1 MDDFMNPQIP
11 ENDAVTPLVPAP
23 EKLRGKPKT
32 FNCPSCGGT
41 VTIKAVGITI
51 NAVCSQCSSVIDVTN
66 ENYDIVAKANKKI
79 RATLLEIGT
88 RGLLQGIDWE
98 VVGYMEKTDGSG
110 VYSWDEYLLY
120 NPYQGFRFLVQSAG
134 HWNFVKVLRQD
145 IAGAG
150 FTNEVY
156 VDDKKYKVFLKGE
169 AVVEYVKGEFYWRVK
184 KGEYTDV
191 ADYIAPPYMLSVEKN
206 DQEINVSLGEYIDA
220 YDVEE
225 AFKIKSGMPYKKGVA
240 ANQPAPYQGRF
251 GKIWMV
257 ASAALV
263 LAFTIQIMTSAAA
276 DNADVYATQYSAN
289 PYQKD
294 QIFSTSSFNLPKEG
308 SVLIRS
314 SSPVQNDWVELGLSL
329 VNEQTNEE
337 YEVQQAIEYYYGSD
351 SDGAWSEGKQYAET
365 YLSKVPSGNYRL
377 LIDADAGAFQK
388 GVPVNFSLNV
398 KRDVPSW
405 SNFWFTALL
414 LMIYPLFAA
423 LRRWSFESK
432 RWAESDYAPTEGSI
446 AVISYEN
453 GRMKIKND

>member
-1 MDDFMNPQIP
+1 MDDFMNPQTP
-11 ENDAVTPLVPAP
+11 ESEAP
-23 EKLRGKPKT
+23 QQAAPGLDNPKGKPKT
-32 FNCPSCGGT
+32 FKCPACAGT

-79 RATLLEIGT
+79 RSTLLEIGS
-88 RGLLQGIDWE
+88 RGRLRGTLWE

-120 NPYQGFRFLVQSAG
+120 NPYQGFRFLVQSTG

-150 FTNEVY
+150 FTNEVW

-184 KGEYTDV
+184 KGERKDV

-206 DQEINVSLGEYIDA
+206 DQEINVSLGEYMDA
-220 YDVEE
+220 DEVEE
-225 AFKIKSGMPYKKGVA
+225 AFNIKSGMPYKKGVA
-240 ANQPAPYQGRF
+240 ANQPAPYQGKF
-251 GKIWMV
+251 GKIWLV
-257 ASAALV
+257 ALLALV
-263 LAFTIQIMTSAAA
+263 TAFSLQIIMSAMA
-276 DNADVYATQYSAN
+276 DNAEVYAMQSQIQSN
-289 PYQKD
+289 QKN
-294 QIFSTSSFNLPKEG
+294 QTLSSPSFNLPKEG
-308 SVLIRS
+308 SVLIQS
-314 SSPVQNDWVELGLSL
+314 SSPVQNTWVELGLSL

-337 YEVQQAIEYYYGSD
+337 YEVQQAIEYYYGYEGGES
-351 SDGAWSEGKQYAET
+351 WSEGKQYAET
-365 YLSKVPSGNYRL
+365 YISKVPSGNYRL
-377 LIDADAGAFQK
+377 LIDADAGT
-388 GVPVNFSLNV
+388 PMNFSLNV

-432 RWAESDYAPTEGSI
+432 RWAESDYTPS
-446 AVISYEN
+446 
-453 GRMKIKND
+453 GRLNTHGGDDD

>member
-1 MDDFMNPQIP
+1 MDDFMNPQTP
-11 ENDAVTPLVPAP
+11 ETEAVVTPSPAP
-23 EKLRGKPKT
+23 EKPKGKPKT

-79 RATLLEIGT
+79 IPTLLEIGA
-88 RGLLQGIDWE
+88 RGRFQGIDWE
-98 VVGYMEKTDGSG
+98 VVGYLQKSDGSG
-110 VYSWDEYLLY
+110 MYYWDEYLLY

-150 FTNEVY
+150 FTNEVW
-156 VDDKKYKVFLKGE
+156 VDDQKYKVFIKGE

-184 KGEYTDV
+184 KGERTDV
-191 ADYIAPPYMLSVEKN
+191 SDYIAPPYMLSVEKN

-220 YDVEE
+220 DAVKE
-225 AFKIKSGMPYKKGVA
+225 AFNIKGSMPYKKGVA
-240 ANQPAPYQGRF
+240 ANQPAPYQGNF
-251 GKIWMV
+251 GKIWLI
-257 ASAALV
+257 ASAALA
-263 LAFTIQIMTSAAA
+263 LAFAIQIMTSAAA
-276 DNADVYATQYSAN
+276 DNADVYAVQSSVA

-294 QIFSTSSFNLPKEG
+294 QTFSTPSFNLPKEG
-308 SVLIRS
+308 SVLIQS
-314 SSPVQNDWVELGLSL
+314 SSPVQNDWLELGLSL

-337 YEVQQAIEYYYGSD
+337 YEVQQAIEYYYGRD

-365 YLSKVPSGNYRL
+365 FISKVPSGNYRL

-388 GVPVNFSLNV
+388 NAPATFSLKI

-405 SNFWFTALL
+405 SNFWLTIMLL
-414 LMIYPLFAA
+414 LIYPVFVA
-423 LRRWSFESK
+423 LCRWSFESK
-432 RWAESDYAPTEGSI
+432 RWAESDYTPSGSL
-446 AVISYEN
+446 N
-453 GRMKIKND
+453 TQGGDDD

>member
-1 MDDFMNPQIP
+1 MDDFMNPQTP
-11 ENDAVTPLVPAP
+11 ESEAPQQAAAVP
-23 EKLRGKPKT
+23 EKPKGKPKT
-32 FNCPSCGGT
+32 FKCSACAGT

-66 ENYDIVAKANKKI
+66 ENYDIIAKANKKI
-79 RATLLEIGT
+79 RSTLLEIGS
-88 RGLLQGIDWE
+88 RGRLRGIDWE

-134 HWNFVKVLRQD
+134 HWNFVRVLRQD

-150 FTNEVY
+150 FTNEVW
-156 VDDKKYKVFLKGE
+156 VDDKKYAVFLKGE

-184 KGEYTDV
+184 KGERTDV

-206 DQEINVSLGEYIDA
+206 DQEINVSLGEYMDA
-220 YDVEE
+220 DEVEE
-225 AFKIKSGMPYKKGVA
+225 AFNIKSFMPYKKGVA
-240 ANQPAPYQGRF
+240 ANQPAPYQGKF
-251 GKIWMV
+251 GKIWLV
-257 ASAALV
+257 ASAAFAI
-263 LAFTIQIMTSAAA
+263 AFTIQIMTSAAA
-276 DNADVYATQYSAN
+276 DNADVYNTQASVQ

-294 QIFSTSSFNLPKEG
+294 QTFSSPSFNLPKEG
-308 SVLIRS
+308 SLLIQS

-337 YEVQQAIEYYYGSD
+337 YEVQQAIEYYYGYE
-351 SDGAWSEGKQYAET
+351 GGENWSEGKQYAET
-365 YLSKVPSGNYRL
+365 YISKVPSGNYRL

-388 GVPVNFSLNV
+388 GAPVNFSLNV

-423 LRRWSFESK
+423 LRRWNFEGN
-432 RWAESDYAPTEGSI
+432 RWSESDYAPDMYRSNQG
-446 AVISYEN
+446 
-453 GRMKIKND
+453 GDDD